1 MRHSRHSFRVGTG
14 RAGFGR
20 GYPRVPTIISVGV
33 VTALILALV
42 VAGLSLTGEL
52 IDPATIEEGA
62 DAETLVLSGTVLV
75 AITGLVGLLI
85 AMLRR
90 LFTGTDARKDPSVAA

>member
-1 MRHSRHSFRVGTG
+1 MRHSRHSFRIGAG

-33 VTALILALV
+33 VAALILALLI
-42 VAGLSLTGEL
+42 AGLSLTREL

-62 DAETLVLSGTVLV
+62 DPETLALSGTVLV
-75 AITGLVGLLI
+75 AIIGLAGLLF

-90 LFTGTDARKDPSVAA
+90 LFTSGEAPKDPPVAV